1 MARAH
6 SSPLHHRRRA
16 VIACTVK
23 VAGHIY
29 TGLFCSTCA
38 ATLDAMTRFPNARGI
53 SVRAMP

>member
-1 MARAH
+1 M
-6 SSPLHHRRRA
+6 
-16 VIACTVK
+16 IACTVK